1 MARLPYSLKMLLEN
15 LMRNG
20 EQEGAEAVAGWT
32 ARTSRQHQIAY
43 PPARV
48 LMQDFTGV
56 PAIVDLAAMRDA
68 MEELGGDATKI
79 NPLVA
84 GGARDRPLDPGG
96 RVRRAPRVSAQRR
109 VRVRAQRGALRVPAL
124 GRRRPST
131 TSRWCRPTPAS
142 VTR

>member
-1 MARLPYSLKMLLEN
+1 VLLEN
-15 LMRNG
+15 LLRNG
-20 EQEGAEAVAGWT
+20 EDEGAEAVAKWSGQGR
-32 ARTSRQHQIAY
+32 ALAGDRL

-79 NPLVA
+79 NPLVPVELVIDHSIQVDVFA
-84 GGARDRPLDPGG
+84 ERLAFQRNASSSSSATASATPSCAGAR
-96 RVRRAPRVSAQRR
+96 RR
-109 VRVRAQRGALRVPAL
+109 
-124 GRRRPST
+124 ST

-142 VTR
+142 ATR